1 MSPLL
6 GETELRELLMTNS
19 EEYRRLAA
27 EHQSYE
33 NQLEQLT
40 RRHHLSDDE
49 RLKEITLKKKKLMLK
64 DQMYSI
70 IQKYRKEKEMDTA
83 K

>member
-1 MSPLL
+1 MSLLL
-6 GETELRELLMTNS
+6 GETELRELLMANS

-40 RRHHLSDDE
+40 HRNHLTDDE

-70 IQKYRKEKEMDTA
+70 IQKYRKGLDTGQ
-83 K
+83 

>member
-1 MSPLL
+1 MSLLL

-40 RRHHLSDDE
+40 HRHHLTDDE

-70 IQKYRKEKEMDTA
+70 IQKYRKGLDTGQ
-83 K
+83 